1 MVQYICVPLKQTNEV
16 DLIKPLS
23 TYINSLSEVSADLKI
38 EINEAIIE
46 FNKLRNRACIQPLDK
61 HQSSLDILAK

>member
-1 MVQYICVPLKQTNEV
+1 MVQYLSVPLKQTNEV
-16 DLIKPLS
+16 DFIGPLTS
-23 TYINSLSEVSADLKI
+23 YINSLTEISPDLKN

-61 HQSSLDILAK
+61 HQSSLDLLTR